1 MGIQVIVHT
10 DYSALKYLL
19 QKKEVKPTL
28 IRWVL
33 LLQEFDMEIRDKNG
47 SKNVVVDHLSRLLT
61 EQDEANALPIREVF
75 QDVQLLQVKTS
86 NLLWSADYVNFI
98 VGQVL
103 PEEMDSQQL
112 KKFLKDVR
120 QYYLD
125 EP

>member
-61 EQDEANALPIREVF
+61 EQDEANALPICEVF

-86 NLLWSADYVNFI
+86 NLLWFADYVNFI